1 MLLHPKKPLAW
12 TARIGTNI
20 HFLRYWRTGALA
32 LGVALGIGFGLPE
45 LPAQARLA
53 LIVFAWAVVGWVFTS
68 INDTYIALGAAVALT
83 LLGLDSSEAL
93 FASLGDPMIWLLLS
107 AFFIAGAAKNVG
119 LAERLAWAVAG
130 RARTVSGLFY
140 TLSGVI
146 LLTAF
151 LIPSTS
157 GRAALLLPV
166 FVAFATALKNPRL
179 TRALAL
185 LFPTAILLS
194 AVASLLGAG
203 AHLLTAEMVQR
214 LGGEPLSFFRWL
226 LLGTPLALVS
236 TLASTWVILH
246 LFLSAPERAQR
257 FDLSAGLEAHPRP
270 LSPQEKYV
278 AGVMLS
284 LIGLWCTEPLHQVN
298 STLIALLGALA
309 VTLPRARVL
318 SFKEGLKNVEW
329 NLLLFMAATLKLGE
343 TLVDSGA
350 AGILTQKL
358 FTNLGSHIHSS
369 PVVVVGAVV
378 FISLL
383 SHLFIVSRTARSSVL
398 VPLVAVLAVSL
409 GYNPS
414 ALAFVS
420 TAAAGYCLTLMVS
433 AKPVTLFGRLEFP
446 TFAQAD
452 LLRLSTALLP
462 LHAVIFMVFALVI
475 WPAMGLSIHPKNPLP
490 STLGQTS
497 TPAFGIRWSET
508 LQPQTP
514 TLPLEQMAR
523 SPSATSSPSQQSIG
537 MTPTA
542 STKTRPAQN
551 VRPNGRTSTDPRLSN
566 TSSPP
571 PDLQP
576 RASAGSRQSKA
587 PARATNPALASQPQ
601 RRSLAPANAP
611 DTAQPLYER
620 KTRQNPTDHHGLRI
634 DRDRDSD

>member
-12 TARIGTNI
+12 TARIRTNI
-20 HFLRYWRTGALA
+20 QFLHYWGVGALA

-83 LLGLDSSEAL
+83 LLGLDASEAL
-93 FASLGDPMIWLLLS
+93 FASLGDPMIWLLLA

-119 LAERLAWAVAG
+119 LAERLAWAVAQ

-166 FVAFATALKNPRL
+166 FVAFAAALKNPRL

-246 LFLSAPERAQR
+246 LFLTAPERAQR
-257 FDLSAGLEAHPRP
+257 FDLSAGLEAHTRP

-278 AGVMLS
+278 AGVMVA

-298 STLIALLGALA
+298 NTLIALLGALA

-358 FTNLGSHIHSS
+358 FTALGSHTHSS
-369 PVVVVGAVV
+369 PVVVVSAVV
-378 FISLL
+378 LISLL

-398 VPLVAVLAVSL
+398 VPLVAVLAVGL

-433 AKPVTLFGRLEFP
+433 AKPVTLYGRLEFP

-452 LLRLSTALLP
+452 LLRLSTVLLP
-462 LHAVIFMVFALVI
+462 LHAVIFIVFALVI
-475 WPAMGLSIHPKNPLP
+475 WPAMGLSLYSKNPPP
-490 STLGQTS
+490 SSVGQTS
-497 TPAFGIRWSET
+497 TSAFGIRWSEA
-508 LQPQTP
+508 LLPQTP

-551 VRPNGRTSTDPRLSN
+551 ARTNGH
-566 TSSPP
+566 TSSNPP
-571 PDLQP
+571 LGKTSIARSGLRP
-576 RASAGSRQSKA
+576 RAPS
-587 PARATNPALASQPQ
+587 PALAGQPQ
-601 RRSLAPANAP
+601 RRSLAPAKAP
-611 DTAQPLYER
+611 ATTQSLPER
-620 KTRQNPTDHHGLRI
+620 KARQKPKDGHGLRI
-634 DRDRDSD
+634 VRERDND